1 MNDWKEAERRMQGR
15 DWVIKQIAQLNFDE
29 CIKIYELLDDEHP
42 LVDFILEQMQTVDSE
57 RFDEWL

>member
-1 MNDWKEAERRMQGR
+1 MNDWKEAERRMQGK

-29 CIKIYELLDDEHP
+29 CIKIYELIDDEHP
-42 LVDFILEQMQTVDSE
+42 LADSILEQMQTVDSV

>member
-1 MNDWKEAERRMQGR
+1 MQGR